1 MVSESWSKAYD
12 YCNKSSA
19 RLAKVSGDYES
30 LGFVRELARQVN
42 ASSVWIGSPGGAN
55 SGLFGENSHN
65 RQSAN
70 SRCVKIDGIRKTKAK
85 CTDKLPFICERGESI
100 ISVFFLQVLRVI

>member
-1 MVSESWSKAYD
+1 MNSARTVSESWSKAYD

-42 ASSVWIGSPGGAN
+42 ASSVWIGSPGGAH
-55 SGLFGENSHN
+55 SRLFGENSHN
-65 RQSAN
+65 PQSAN
-70 SRCVKIDGIRKTKAK
+70 RRCVKIDGIRRTKGK
-85 CTDKLPFICERGESI
+85 CTDKLPFICERGSSI
-100 ISVFFLQVLRVI
+100 TFLA

>member
-85 CTDKLPFICERGESI
+85 CTDKLPFICERGASI
-100 ISVFFLQVLRVI
+100 TSVFFLQVLRVI